1 MERAISNIIQM
12 MIAHI
17 ENRPT
22 MIPQVITRGSFMSNE
37 LSSILKHL
45 PNDSHNDLND
55 CPSDY
60 RDEPKENYSHPREQV
75 ELAIFIKRFIIH
87 YVCSS

>member
-22 MIPQVITRGSFMSNE
+22 MIPQVTTRGSFRSNK
-37 LSSILKHL
+37 LSSMLKHL
-45 PNDSHNDLND
+45 PNDSHNDLKD
-55 CPSDY
+55 CPTDY
-60 RDEPKENYSHPREQV
+60 RYEPKEDYSHPREQV